1 MALLSRAFCIV
12 VDFQESA
19 ERGALDWAADS
30 RERKRTLGAM
40 SFLGEL
46 YQQGMVEAGSM
57 QMMAAELLGVAE
69 VAAAAAAQPAAP
81 SSSAAAAAAAEAA
94 PMSAEA
100 PLELARELL
109 LRGGAK
115 LEASG
120 ACTSL
125 WEILA
130 ALMTRLPLTKRLRFS
145 LEELHAARAAGFPDG
160 ANISKHQLTPKTLSQ
175 IHEEAAKV

>member
-1 MALLSRAFCIV
+1 MA
-12 VDFQESA
+12 
-19 ERGALDWAADS
+19 
-30 RERKRTLGAM
+30 
-40 SFLGEL
+40 
-46 YQQGMVEAGSM
+46 
-57 QMMAAELLGVAE
+57 
-69 VAAAAAAQPAAP
+69 
-81 SSSAAAAAAAEAA
+81 
-94 PMSAEA
+94 AEA

-145 LEELHAARAAGFPDG
+145 LEELHTARAAGFPDG

-175 IHEEAAKV
+175 IHEEAAKVLPSYHPIAHDEAAKAGL

>member
-12 VDFQESA
+12 VDFQEAA
-19 ERGALDWAADS
+19 ERGDLDWAADS

-69 VAAAAAAQPAAP
+69 AAAAAAAQPAAP
-81 SSSAAAAAAAEAA
+81 SAAAEAA
-94 PMSAEA
+94 PMAAEA

-145 LEELHAARAAGFPDG
+145 LEELHTARAAGFPDG

-175 IHEEAAKV
+175 IHEEVAKV